1 MKGLRARARGT
12 LVLALL
18 PILLTTVPGCE
29 GRAPESNA
37 KGETKVE
44 KKHSGPKVAVLDL
57 SAGAPEEADGGFLGI
72 VQKHRSFGELVT
84 ALDEI
89 EQDKDVRGI
98 MVRFGSGQIGLARS
112 EELGDRLSKIRE
124 KTPIHCHADGY
135 TNATLMLAARG
146 CSKIFVSPSGEVEAI
161 GIAAQLIYLRKLLAD
176 ELKVDIDFLQV
187 GKFKGAEEPLTRDGP
202 SPEARESLESVLRDL
217 RAIWLDGIKAGRK
230 RPGMEDAAEDGPYGP
245 QKAKATGL
253 VDDVKYADDA
263 AAALRDEVHAVRDES
278 FFGHGAAADR
288 PDDLDEIVRML
299 AGSSDESGP
308 VALVRASGSISMEGG
323 SLGGS
328 SGITDKELS
337 PIISRLEKDDSV
349 KAVVLRID
357 SPGGSALASDLMWH
371 RLMKLRAKKPLVVS
385 VGDMA
390 ASGGYYLASTADVIY
405 ADPASI
411 VGSIGV
417 VGGKLGI
424 GSAVGRFGVHAETL
438 PASPKPGA
446 AARAAYMSAFTPWDD
461 ATRARILESMT
472 EVYELFLSRV
482 AEGRKI
488 PVETVAAS
496 AEGRIFSGRQ
506 GKERKLVDE
515 LGGLTEAI
523 ARARELAKL
532 PKDARVAIIGG
543 NRGFLGGGG
552 ADGADERTAPLARG
566 ALQAQV
572 QMQSDLKAEAA
583 RRLAPGLVPFAENLL
598 QLGAGERTLTAMPFA
613 LEVR

>member
-1 MKGLRARARGT
+1 MKGVARAARMLRGT
-12 LVLALL
+12 SVALL
-18 PILLTTVPGCE
+18 LVGLLAQAGCE
-29 GRAPESNA
+29 GRAPETNA
-37 KGETKVE
+37 KGEAKVE
-44 KKHSGPKVAVLDL
+44 KRHSGPKVAVLDL
-57 SAGAPEEADGGFLGI
+57 SSGAPEEADGGFLGLPA
-72 VQKHRSFGELVT
+72 KHRSFGELIA
-84 ALDEI
+84 ALDDI
-89 EQDKDVRGI
+89 EHDKDVRGV
-98 MVRFGSGQIGLARS
+98 MVRFGSGQVGLARS
-112 EELGDRLSKIRE
+112 QELGDRLSKIRE
-124 KTPIHCHADGY
+124 KTPIYCHGDGF
-135 TNATLMLAARG
+135 TNSTLMLAARG
-146 CSKIFVSPSGEVEAI
+146 CSKIFVAPSGEVEAV

-230 RPGMEDAAEDGPYGP
+230 RPGIEDAAEDGPYGA
-245 QKAKATGL
+245 QKAKAAGL
-253 VDDVKYADDA
+253 IDDVKYSDDA
-263 AAALRDEVHAVRDES
+263 ATALRDEVHAVRDET
-278 FFGHGAAADR
+278 FFGRGASADR
-288 PDDLDEIVRML
+288 PDDLDDIVRML

-308 VALVRASGSISMEGG
+308 IALVRASGSISMEGG
-323 SLGGS
+323 GSLGGS
-328 SGITDKELS
+328 SGITDKEFS
-337 PIISRLEKDDSV
+337 PIIARLEKDDAV

-390 ASGGYYLASTADVIY
+390 ASGGYYLASTADVIF

-424 GSAVGRFGVHAETL
+424 GSAVGRFGVHAETF

-446 AARAAYMSAFTPWDD
+446 GARAAYMSAFTAWDD
-461 ATRARILESMT
+461 PTRARILESMT
-472 EVYELFLSRV
+472 EIYELFLARV
-482 AEGRKI
+482 SEGRKI
-488 PVETVAAS
+488 TVETVAAS

-523 ARARELAKL
+523 AKARELAKL
-532 PKDARVAIIGG
+532 PKDARVAIISG

-552 ADGADERTAPLARG
+552 SDGADERVNGAARG
-566 ALQAQV
+566 AAQAQV
-572 QMQSDLKAEAA
+572 HVEAAAA

>member
-1 MKGLRARARGT
+1 MSLTCAVRAAG
-12 LVLALL
+12 LALL
-18 PILLTTVPGCE
+18 LVAAASQIGCE
-29 GRAPESNA
+29 GRAAETNA
-37 KGETKVE
+37 KGEPKAE
-44 KKHSGPKVAVLDL
+44 KRHSGPKVAVLDL
-57 SAGAPEEADGGFLGI
+57 SSGAPEEADGGFLGLPA
-72 VQKHRSFGELVT
+72 KHRSFGELIE
-84 ALDEI
+84 ALDDI
-89 EQDKDVRGI
+89 ERDKDVRGV
-98 MVRFGSGQIGLARS
+98 MVRFGSAQIGLARS

-124 KTPIHCHADGY
+124 KTPIHCHGDGF
-135 TNATLMLAARG
+135 TNSTLMLAARG
-146 CSKIFVSPSGEVEAI
+146 CTKIFVSPSGEVEAI

-230 RPGMEDAAEDGPYGP
+230 RPGMEDAAEDGPYGA
-245 QKAKATGL
+245 QKAKASGL
-253 VDDVKYADDA
+253 VDDVKYSDDA
-263 AAALRDEVHAVRDES
+263 AAALREEVHAVRDEA
-278 FFGHGAAADR
+278 FFGRGASADR
-288 PDDLDEIVRML
+288 PDDLDDIVRML
-299 AGSSDESGP
+299 AGSTDESGP
-308 VALVRASGSISMEGG
+308 IALVRATGSISMEGG
-323 SLGGS
+323 GALGGS
-328 SGITDKELS
+328 SGITDKDFS
-337 PIISRLEKDDSV
+337 PIISRLEKDDAV

-390 ASGGYYLASTADVIY
+390 ASGGYYLASTADVIF
-405 ADPASI
+405 ADPTSI

-424 GSAVGRFGVHAETL
+424 GSAVGRFGVHAETF

-446 AARAAYMSAFTPWDD
+446 GARAAYMSAFTPWDD
-461 ATRARILESMT
+461 PTRARVLESMT
-472 EVYELFLSRV
+472 EVYELFLARV
-482 AEGRKI
+482 SEGRKI
-488 PVETVAAS
+488 TVETVAAS

-523 ARARELAKL
+523 SRARELAKL
-532 PKDARVAIIGG
+532 PRDARVAIVSG
-543 NRGFLGGGG
+543 NRGFLGGAGG
-552 ADGADERTAPLARG
+552 DGAEERINGAARG
-566 ALQAQV
+566 AAHAQIHV
-572 QMQSDLKAEAA
+572 EAEAA
-583 RRLAPGLVPFAENLL
+583 RRLAPGVVPFAENLL